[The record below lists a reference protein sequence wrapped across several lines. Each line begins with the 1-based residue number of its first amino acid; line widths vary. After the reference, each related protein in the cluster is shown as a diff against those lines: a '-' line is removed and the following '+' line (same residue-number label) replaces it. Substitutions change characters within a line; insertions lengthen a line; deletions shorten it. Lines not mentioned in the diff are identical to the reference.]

1 MIDALIG
8 KYKQACGVVYGIA
21 ASLEAEHRDPQSM
34 ALYDAVR
41 TIEAFFE
48 FLEREREDRG
58 DE

>member
-1 MIDALIG
+1 MYNALSG

-21 ASLEAEHRDPQSM
+21 ASLEAEHHDPQAM
-34 ALYDAVR
+34 ALYDAVH

-48 FLEREREDRG
+48 FLEREREDCG